1 MLRASLLTSHAS
13 CNQMLLTMTPLILC
27 SINWPNFIA
36 WLPLQLNI
44 LGNMCI
50 AIVVFSGCETI
61 NFEINWNFE
70 NCVRPEKAASK
81 RTWLIRQILKDPFY
95 ALFAV
100 VKPSLVFFWKPTV
113 QTFSRKF
120 LFFLPQ
126 KLIYQRVQNWDLKYN
141 TANVVFFSTIYIKDN
156 LFVSDEY
163 IKI

>member
-100 VKPSLVFFWKPTV
+100 VKPSLVFFLETYCSNVFKEIPIFPATETDLSKSTKLRPKV
-113 QTFSRKF
+113 QYS
-120 LFFLPQ
+120 
-126 KLIYQRVQNWDLKYN
+126 
-141 TANVVFFSTIYIKDN
+141 
-156 LFVSDEY
+156 
-163 IKI
+163 